1 MGLLNT
7 VESLAKANAGLDHSK
22 VADAL
27 IDELHQ
33 REGVG
38 GLIQSFQRNGMGSFV
53 EQWAQGQTQPN
64 PTTVENGLSGTGL
77 IDSVADRTC
86 LSHGVVRGALA
97 IIIPILIHH
106 MIANNHVSPAG
117 QPLGNQPEPGGVLQS
132 ILQRI

>member
-7 VESLAKANAGLDHSK
+7 VESLAKANAGPDHSK

-27 IDELHQ
+27 IDELQQ

-77 IDSVADRTC
+77 IDSVADRTG

-106 MIANNHVSPAG
+106 MIANNHVSPTG
-117 QPLGNQPEPGGVLQS
+117 QPLGNPPEPGGVLQS